1 MTVRESKN
9 QAWNAN
15 DEYAY
20 YDIHDQSAVQ
30 KILARQT
37 KWEEECFFTGFV
49 AARNLGVL
57 HKKFLHRSKVLEL
70 GAGECFLSA
79 ALIRAGASE
88 VYALDAVPAQIWAAA
103 MRNSSRSTMHFCLSD
118 ASDLPFQDASFD
130 VVLSYCFLHHIE
142 PLTTVFSEAFRVL
155 RPGGFFFA
163 MEPSWLHKSFN
174 SVLKKKGSKN
184 ERAVKIGSYKR
195 ALKSSGYK
203 SYRVHNAWPSLQL
216 VHARLPANLLGPLSP
231 QVLIKAQKQG
241 NETETTVKMRRACVP
256 TVLPNLYI
264 DTGCKFA
271 DLAEA
276 QCRDIANLLQR
287 EGGKIEG

>member
-1 MTVRESKN
+1 MAGRKSRN
-9 QAWNAN
+9 QAWDVN

-20 YDIHDQSAVQ
+20 YDIRGQSEV
-30 KILARQT
+30 KKRLARQA
-37 KWEEECFFTGFV
+37 KWEEEYFFTGFV

-57 HKKFLHRSKVLEL
+57 HNKFLHRSKVLDL
-70 GAGECFLSA
+70 GAGECLLSA
-79 ALIRAGASE
+79 ALIRAGAGE
-88 VYALDAVPAQIWAAA
+88 VCALDAVPAQIWAAA
-103 MRNSSRSTMHFCLSD
+103 MHNSNRNNMHFCLSD
-118 ASDLPFQDASFD
+118 ASDLPFQNASFD
-130 VVLSYCFLHHIE
+130 VVLSHCFLHHAE

-163 MEPSWLHKSFN
+163 MEPSYL
-174 SVLKKKGSKN
+174 LKRRKKVSKN
-184 ERAVKIGSYKR
+184 ERGVTTRAYRRALRSSGWTSYKV
-195 ALKSSGYK
+195 Y
-203 SYRVHNAWPSLQL
+203 NAWPSLQL
-216 VHARLPANLLGPLSP
+216 IHLPANLLGPLSP

-241 NETETTVKMRRACVP
+241 NETETMVKMRRACVP

-287 EGGKIEG
+287 ERGKIEG